1 MDAHVDPLLAELLRL
16 TAEERSAVARPRQD
30 IWATLLETQLGSGP
44 RSREEIDA
52 ELDAQR
58 AEWDLPPTSR

>member
-1 MDAHVDPLLAELLRL
+1 
-16 TAEERSAVARPRQD
+16 VARPRQD
-30 IWATLLETQLGSGP
+30 IWATLLDTQLGSGP

-58 AEWDLPPTSR
+58 AELDLPPTPR